1 MATFDVNT
9 QVRKVTATANGSN
22 TDFDFAFQVNATSD
36 IDVYVDNVLQTSG
49 FSIVD
54 SSNVAGLNT
63 NGTGRVK
70 FTTAPTNGK
79 IVAIKSDVPL
89 GRTSVYTAGG
99 NITATSLETD
109 FDTIAMKVGDADE
122 TLNRAVKAPV
132 GDPDDID
139 MTLPAKAS
147 RLGKVLGFNA
157 TSGQPEAGPT
167 IADVQTLAAI
177 TADIGTLADIED
189 GTDATDAIQTVAG
202 ISSNVTTVAGINTT
216 HLANVSGKATEIGR
230 LGTADAV
237 SDMNTLGT
245 ADAVS
250 DMNTLAAIS
259 ADITTLAHVEDGTDA
274 TDAIQTVATNIT
286 AVQGASQAATDAATA
301 RDSAKAIAAA
311 MGAALD
317 NFDDR
322 YLGTMA
328 DTKTAVSSVTPTIT
342 TTNGSADVT
351 VSSAT
356 GIIVGMKL
364 TSANIPAGTNVIG
377 ISGTTISLDNAATAA
392 ASGTSSTFSAH
403 GVFGAFNTSTDGPST
418 DNDGDSLLTGSLY
431 YNTTDNEMR
440 VYDGANWIAAS
451 AAGSASMNI
460 FEYTVSGS
468 PTATF
473 SGTDDNSATLSYTQ
487 GNIQVVKDGV
497 ILHADDFTATNGTSV
512 VLGANAAVGSEIVIY
527 AFKSFTVA
535 DTVSKSSGGT
545 FTGAVTFTGADMNG
559 TELILDADGDTSIT
573 SDTDD
578 QINFKTGNS
587 DTLTLD
593 KGNTILTDADLAL
606 VLGTSGQSNTALQL
620 RTGTSGTG
628 KLWFGDNSGSD
639 NGRYDGYI
647 QYSQTNRN
655 MVFGVK
661 QVQAMELEADGSNR
675 PRVNVGGDD
684 PAANSF
690 FTVSGDNGAHVMITT
705 NNTNPSSGGGAAVRF
720 KVLSNTTVGQIGT
733 SNTSTTYSTS
743 SDHRLKENVEDMS
756 GAIERVKQLSP
767 KRFSWVADELD
778 SANTDGFLAHEAQA
792 VVPQSVIGTHNE
804 VDDDNNPVYQQ
815 IDASMLVPLL
825 TGALQ
830 EAIAKIETLETKVAA
845 LEGN

>member
-54 SSNVAGLNT
+54 SSDVAGLNT

-109 FDTIAMKVGDADE
+109 FDTIAMKIGDADE
-122 TLNRAVKAPV
+122 TLNRALKAPV

-139 MTLPAKAS
+139 MTMPAKAS

-157 TSGQPEAGPT
+157 TSGEPEAGPT

-216 HLANVSGKATEIGR
+216 HLSNVSGVATEIGR

-245 ADAVS
+245 ADIVS
-250 DMNTLAAIS
+250 DMDTLADIAT
-259 ADITTLAHVEDGTDA
+259 DITTLAHIEDGTNA
-274 TDAIQTVATNIT
+274 TNAIQTVVTNIT

-328 DTKTAVSSVTPTIT
+328 DTKAAVSSVTPTIT

-364 TSANIPAGTNVIG
+364 TSTNIPAGTNVIG
-377 ISGTTISLDNAATAA
+377 ISGTTVSLDNAATAA
-392 ASGTSSTFSAH
+392 ASGTASTFSAH
-403 GVFGAFNTSTDGPST
+403 GVFGAFNSTTDGPST
-418 DNDGDSLLTGSLY
+418 DNDGDSLLVGSLY

-451 AAGSASMNI
+451 AAGSASMI
-460 FEYTVSGS
+460 RYEYTVSGS
-468 PTATF
+468 AATTF
-473 SGTDDNSATLSYTQ
+473 TGADDNGLTLSYTTD
-487 GNIQVVKDGV
+487 NVIVVKDGV
-497 ILHADDFTATNGTSV
+497 VLHDDDYTSTSGTSI
-512 VLGANAAVGSEIVIY
+512 VLGASAAVGSEIVIF

-545 FTGAVTFTGADMNG
+545 FDSSVT
-559 TELILDADGDTSIT
+559 
-573 SDTDD
+573 
-578 QINFKTGNS
+578 
-587 DTLTLD
+587 
-593 KGNTILTDADLAL
+593 
-606 VLGTSGQSNTALQL
+606 V
-620 RTGTSGTG
+620 TGTLNATADVQVNGASVATMG
-628 KLWFGDNSGSD
+628 KS
-639 NGRYDGYI
+639 I
-647 QYSQTNRN
+647 A
-655 MVFGVK
+655 MAIVFG
-661 QVQAMELEADGSNR
+661 G
-675 PRVNVGGDD
+675 
-684 PAANSF
+684 
-690 FTVSGDNGAHVMITT
+690 
-705 NNTNPSSGGGAAVRF
+705 
-720 KVLSNTTVGQIGT
+720 
-733 SNTSTTYSTS
+733 
-743 SDHRLKENVEDMS
+743 
-756 GAIERVKQLSP
+756 
-767 KRFSWVADELD
+767 
-778 SANTDGFLAHEAQA
+778 
-792 VVPQSVIGTHNE
+792 
-804 VDDDNNPVYQQ
+804 
-815 IDASMLVPLL
+815 
-825 TGALQ
+825 
-830 EAIAKIETLETKVAA
+830 
-845 LEGN
+845 

>member
-54 SSNVAGLNT
+54 SSDVAGLNT

-109 FDTIAMKVGDADE
+109 FDTIAMKIGDADE
-122 TLNRAVKAPV
+122 TLNRALKAPV
-132 GDPDDID
+132 GDPDDIN
-139 MTLPAKAS
+139 MTMPAKAS

-157 TSGQPEAGPT
+157 TSGEPEAGPT
-167 IADVQTLAAI
+167 IADVQTLAAV

-202 ISSNVTTVAGINTT
+202 IASNVTTVAGINTT

-237 SDMNTLGT
+237 SDMNALGT
-245 ADAVS
+245 TAIIS
-250 DMNTLAAIS
+250 DMNTLAGITSTLSDAAELQPIKSDITALANAIGVATTYAVTVASGTLYGGGSGNVFYLDGSGNPALTLVRGNTYIFDQSDSSNAGHPLAFKDGSDNSYTTGVTVTGTAGQAGAKVTIDVASNAPSSLKYYCTVHGNGMGNTITTVNSNLATVASNITNVNNVGSNIS
-259 ADITTLAHVEDGTDA
+259 AVTTASS
-274 TDAIQTVATNIT
+274 NISSI
-286 AVQGASQAATDAATA
+286 QGASQAATDAATA

-377 ISGTTISLDNAATAA
+377 ISGTTVSLDNAATAA

-468 PTATF
+468 AATTF
-473 SGTDDNSATLSYTQ
+473 SGADDNNATLSYTQ

-497 ILHADDFTATNGTSV
+497 VLHADDFTATNGTSV
-512 VLGANAAVGSEIVIY
+512 VLGSSAAVGSEIVIY

-545 FTGAVTFTGADMNG
+545 FTGAVTFTAADMNG
-559 TELILDADGDTSIT
+559 TELTLDADGDTSIT
-573 SDTDD
+573 ADTDD
-578 QINFKTGNS
+578 QIDFKIG
-587 DTLTLD
+587 
-593 KGNTILTDADLAL
+593 
-606 VLGTSGQSNTALQL
+606 
-620 RTGTSGTG
+620 
-628 KLWFGDNSGSD
+628 GSD
-639 NGRYDGYI
+639 VVQMTSTDLKVNNASVATMGKAI
-647 QYSQTNRN
+647 A
-655 MVFGVK
+655 MAIVFG
-661 QVQAMELEADGSNR
+661 G
-675 PRVNVGGDD
+675 
-684 PAANSF
+684 
-690 FTVSGDNGAHVMITT
+690 
-705 NNTNPSSGGGAAVRF
+705 
-720 KVLSNTTVGQIGT
+720 
-733 SNTSTTYSTS
+733 
-743 SDHRLKENVEDMS
+743 
-756 GAIERVKQLSP
+756 
-767 KRFSWVADELD
+767 
-778 SANTDGFLAHEAQA
+778 
-792 VVPQSVIGTHNE
+792 
-804 VDDDNNPVYQQ
+804 
-815 IDASMLVPLL
+815 
-825 TGALQ
+825 
-830 EAIAKIETLETKVAA
+830 
-845 LEGN
+845 

>member
-1 MATFDVNT
+1 MATFDINT

-36 IDVYVDNVLQTSG
+36 IDVYVDSVLQTSG
-49 FSIVD
+49 FSIVN

-63 NGTGRVK
+63 DGTGRVK
-70 FTTAPTNGK
+70 FTTAPANGK
-79 IVAIKSDVPL
+79 TVAIKSDVPL

-109 FDTIAMKVGDADE
+109 FDTIAMKIGDADE

-139 MTLPAKAS
+139 MTMPVKAS

-157 TSGQPEAGPT
+157 TTGNPEAGPT

-202 ISSNVTTVAGINTT
+202 IASNVTTVAGINTT

-328 DTKTAVSSVTPTIT
+328 DTATATTTAVTTIT

-351 VSSAT
+351 ATSAA

-364 TSANIPAGTNVIG
+364 TSLNIPAGTNVIG
-377 ISGTTISLDNAATAA
+377 ISGTTINLDNAATAA
-392 ASGTSSTFSAH
+392 GSGTLASFSAH
-403 GVFGAFNTSTDGPST
+403 GVYGAFNTSTDGPAT
-418 DNDGDSLLTGSLY
+418 DNDGDALVTGALY
-431 YNTTDNEMR
+431 FNTTDNEMR

-451 AAGSASMNI
+451 AADSASMNI

-468 PTATF
+468 AATTF
-473 SGTDDNSATLSYTQ
+473 SGADDNSATLSYTQ
-487 GNIQVVKDGV
+487 NNIQVVKDGV

-512 VLGANAAVGSEIVIY
+512 VLASSAAVGSEIVIY

-545 FTGAVTFTGADMNG
+545 FTGAVTFTSADMNG
-559 TELILDADGDTSIT
+559 TELKLDADGDTSIT
-573 SDTDD
+573 ADTDD
-578 QINFKTGNS
+578 QIDFKIG
-587 DTLTLD
+587 
-593 KGNTILTDADLAL
+593 
-606 VLGTSGQSNTALQL
+606 
-620 RTGTSGTG
+620 
-628 KLWFGDNSGSD
+628 GSD
-639 NGRYDGYI
+639 VVQMTSTDLKVNNASVATMGKAI
-647 QYSQTNRN
+647 A
-655 MVFGVK
+655 MAIVFG
-661 QVQAMELEADGSNR
+661 G
-675 PRVNVGGDD
+675 
-684 PAANSF
+684 
-690 FTVSGDNGAHVMITT
+690 
-705 NNTNPSSGGGAAVRF
+705 
-720 KVLSNTTVGQIGT
+720 
-733 SNTSTTYSTS
+733 
-743 SDHRLKENVEDMS
+743 
-756 GAIERVKQLSP
+756 
-767 KRFSWVADELD
+767 
-778 SANTDGFLAHEAQA
+778 
-792 VVPQSVIGTHNE
+792 
-804 VDDDNNPVYQQ
+804 
-815 IDASMLVPLL
+815 
-825 TGALQ
+825 
-830 EAIAKIETLETKVAA
+830 
-845 LEGN
+845 